1 VLSPERELRLHNDAQ
16 QPGCPHAVVTHVPHA
31 YAGDADCLLV
41 LAPGEV
47 QTGEWQYHVG
57 VIAPIA
63 DQPLG
68 LRETSLQHA
77 QLRQRGPRLALR
89 PRAALG
95 GPAAGQPQGHLG
107 LAPAPD
113 VAEDQPTTTRPRTS

>member
-1 VLSPERELRLHNDAQ
+1 LRLHNDAQ
-16 QPGCPHAVVTHVPHA
+16 QPGCPHPVVTYVPHA

-63 DQPLG
+63 DQP
-68 LRETSLQHA
+68 R
-77 QLRQRGPRLALR
+77 
-89 PRAALG
+89 
-95 GPAAGQPQGHLG
+95 
-107 LAPAPD
+107 
-113 VAEDQPTTTRPRTS
+113 